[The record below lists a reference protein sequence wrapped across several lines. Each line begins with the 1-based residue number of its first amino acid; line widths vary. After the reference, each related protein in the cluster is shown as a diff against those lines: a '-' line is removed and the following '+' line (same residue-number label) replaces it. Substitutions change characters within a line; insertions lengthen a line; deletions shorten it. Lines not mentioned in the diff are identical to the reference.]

1 MDENKRSSAQGGAI
15 RKRKERQRAPAGL
28 EAEAGFEKWI
38 AFVRERLGC
47 SYTWNG
53 PFANAL
59 ERVNAIDR
67 EAALLLEIAPQ
78 WSAEEFYL
86 ACTAANPDV
95 TKGSEHFV
103 TRYLDGSSPR
113 VVKATIPGK
122 YGRHEYSP
130 SLYLNSWRLFQ
141 QFLPAL
147 EIRIHGVLV
156 QPVKGREL
164 VLTSIVTSMQYIE
177 GGHPLAQQIGKYMK
191 ARGWSEHTD
200 WSETQDYIHRESRQ
214 IIRDAHPGNW
224 IKQRGTAELMPVDIS
239 IEPF

>member
-1 MDENKRSSAQGGAI
+1 MDENKRSSAKGSAV
-15 RKRKERQRAPAGL
+15 RKREKRQRAPAGL
-28 EAEAGFEKWI
+28 EVEAGFEKWI
-38 AFVRERLGC
+38 TFVRKHLGR
-47 SYTWNG
+47 SYSWNG

-59 ERVNAIDR
+59 ERVNAIDK
-67 EAALLLEIAPQ
+67 EAALLLKIAPQ

-86 ACTAANPDV
+86 ACTAANADV
-95 TKGSEHFV
+95 TKGSEHYV
-103 TRYLDGSSPR
+103 TRYLEGSSPR

-130 SLYLNSWRLFQ
+130 SVYLNSWRLFQ

-147 EIRIHGVLV
+147 EIRIHGVLA
-156 QPVKGREL
+156 QPVKGQNGLRP
-164 VLTSIVTSMQYIE
+164 SIVTSMQYIE
-177 GGHPLAQQIGKYMK
+177 GGHPSARQIGAYMK
-191 ARGWSEHTD
+191 SRGWSEHTD
-200 WSETQDYIHRESRQ
+200 WSETQDYIHAESRQ